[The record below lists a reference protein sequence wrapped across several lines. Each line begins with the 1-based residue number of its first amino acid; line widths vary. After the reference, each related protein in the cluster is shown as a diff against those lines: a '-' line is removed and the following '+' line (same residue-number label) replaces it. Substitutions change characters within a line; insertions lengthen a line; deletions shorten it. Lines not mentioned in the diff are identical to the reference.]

1 MLHSFYK
8 YSSNTVLGAGDNMV
22 KRTELCLHGACI
34 TVGKRQEGKNEE
46 RERGTVRRER
56 KENYR

>member
-1 MLHSFYK
+1 
-8 YSSNTVLGAGDNMV
+8 MV

-46 RERGTVRRER
+46 RERGTGKKGKKR
-56 KENYR
+56 KLQITVTAMMKIKRAL